1 MKSLKTILTAGLLAL
16 SSIAAIAAPV
26 NVNTAS
32 SDEIAAALNG
42 VGQKKAAAIVSYREQ
57 NGAFTT
63 VEELTNVKGI
73 GDKLLEKNKADI
85 LLDNAAT
92 N

>member
-1 MKSLKTILTAGLLAL
+1 MKTLKAILFASSLILTSAFVF
-16 SSIAAIAAPV
+16 AAPV

-32 SDEIAAALNG
+32 VDEIAAALNG
-42 VGQKKAAAIVSYREQ
+42 VGQKKAAAIVVYREQ

-63 VEELTNVKGI
+63 VEDLTKVKGI

-85 LLDNAAT
+85 LLDNAAG